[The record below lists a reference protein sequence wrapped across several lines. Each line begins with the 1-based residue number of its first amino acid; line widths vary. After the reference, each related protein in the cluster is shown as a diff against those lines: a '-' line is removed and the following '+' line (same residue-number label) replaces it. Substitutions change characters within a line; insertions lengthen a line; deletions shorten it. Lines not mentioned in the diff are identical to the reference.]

1 MRVPTRLDEAS
12 MRGNDAKRA
21 NRWEL
26 DGQTDR
32 VNAGVIVT
40 RDTNHASDQTTE
52 PVSDMVTT
60 RQSAHDVWDGE
71 LTVPVRDCASSKSS
85 ARRKPGR
92 V

>member
-1 MRVPTRLDEAS
+1 

-21 NRWEL
+21 NQWEL

-40 RDTNHASDQTTE
+40 RDTNHAEATKPPSLFATWSRRDKSANNVWGGGT
-52 PVSDMVTT
+52 VSVLGL
-60 RQSAHDVWDGE
+60 RKQQI
-71 LTVPVRDCASSKSS
+71 VRPK
-85 ARRKPGR
+85 RKPGR